1 MPAGWVHE
9 EVRVLFHLTLEPAE
23 EAEDR
28 RMGGEIRHSPAWGPN
43 FICCLEPCVGGKPG
57 LLLCRGEP
65 LEPNPFS
72 FLLAFFFRK
81 TSGEAAAGSSSPK
94 QWLLGLRSC

>member
-1 MPAGWVHE
+1 MSAGWVHE

-23 EAEDR
+23 EAEDG

-72 FLLAFFFRK
+72 FLLAFFLEK
-81 TSGEAAAGSSSPK
+81 QVVKLLLEAALPSNG
-94 QWLLGLRSC
+94 C